1 MSRMIATDEASRM
14 PVAINGA
21 ALGSDTIRIVS
32 KAEYPNARL
41 VSLATGSTSSRPAI
55 VLYSTGQIAP

>member
-1 MSRMIATDEASRM
+1 MSRMIATAEASRT

-21 ALGSDTIRIVS
+21 ALGSGTMRTVAS
-32 KAEYPNARL
+32 PENPNARL
-41 VSLATGSTSSRPAI
+41 GSFASGSASAI